1 MSDLVK
7 KEPIWTKAFISLF
20 STNLSV
26 FIVFYGLVTT
36 LPLYA
41 IGVLNRTDEEAGL
54 LMTIFLLSAIVV
66 RPFTGKILDVAGK
79 RKMLWIALTLYLICT
94 VLYYFIQPFGGLLVL
109 RFVQGIWFSII
120 TTATVSIAA
129 DIVPTARR
137 GAGLG
142 YFTMSTNLAV
152 VLGPLIALYI
162 IQAYSFD
169 VLFIVMSIL
178 MIIGVLTSLSAP
190 VGIEREQNTVKNKLV
205 LGDLFEK
212 AALPIALLGSLIALS
227 YASILS
233 YLSIYAQEKGLL
245 ALASTFFLV
254 FAAVMLVT
262 RPFTGRLF
270 DEKGPQYVI
279 IPGFISFAIGL
290 ILLANMDSA
299 LSFLVAGA
307 FVGFGYGALVPSLQ
321 TLAVQSTKHERSG
334 YATATFFTF
343 FDSGLAI
350 GSFVLGLIAVHFGY
364 QNVYM
369 MSGALV
375 FVVFILYMII
385 GRKKKDRERA
395 IQQDD
400 RIKK

>member
-1 MSDLVK
+1 MSNLGK
-7 KEPIWTKAFISLF
+7 KEPIWTRSFISLF
-20 STNLSV
+20 FTNISV

-54 LMTIFLLSAIVV
+54 LMTVFLLSAIVV
-66 RPFTGKILDVAGK
+66 RPFTGKILDIVGK
-79 RKMLWIALTLYLICT
+79 RKMLWIGLVLYLICT
-94 VLYYFIQPFGGLLVL
+94 ILYYFIQPFAGLLVL

-120 TTATVSIAA
+120 TTATISIAA
-129 DIVPTARR
+129 DIVPIKRR

-142 YFTMSTNLAV
+142 YFSMSTNLAV
-152 VLGPLIALYI
+152 VLGPLIALSI
-162 IQAYSFD
+162 IQSYSFD
-169 VLFIVMSIL
+169 VLFIALSIF

-190 VGIEREQNTVKNKLV
+190 VGVVPEKSDMKGKLSI
-205 LGDLFEK
+205 GDLFEK
-212 AALPIALLGSLIALS
+212 GAIPVALLGSLIALS
-227 YASILS
+227 YASVLS

-254 FAAVMLVT
+254 FAVVMLLT

-270 DEKGPQYVI
+270 DEKGPQYVL
-279 IPGFISFAIGL
+279 IPGFIFFAIGL

-350 GSFVLGLIAVHFGY
+350 GSFVLGLIALHFGY
-364 QNVYM
+364 QYVYLT
-369 MSGALV
+369 SGTLV
-375 FVVFILYMII
+375 LVVFILYMVIR
-385 GRKKKDRERA
+385 RKKKDVA
-395 IQQDD
+395 PVDGKSAD
-400 RIKK
+400 

>member
-1 MSDLVK
+1 MN
-7 KEPIWTKAFISLF
+7 KEPIWTKPFISLF
-20 STNLSV
+20 VTNIAV
-26 FIVFYGLVTT
+26 FIVFYGLVSA

-41 IGVLNRTDEEAGL
+41 IGVLGRTDQEAGL

-66 RPFTGKILDVAGK
+66 RPFTGKILDVTGK
-79 RKMLWIALTLYLICT
+79 RKMLWISLILYLLCT
-94 VLYYFIQPFGGLLVL
+94 ILYYFIQPFGALLVL
-109 RFVQGIWFSII
+109 RFAQGIWFSII
-120 TTATVSIAA
+120 TTAAVSLAA
-129 DIVPTARR
+129 DIVPVARR

-152 VLGPLIALYI
+152 VLGPLIALSI
-162 IQAYSFD
+162 IQTFSFD

-178 MIIGVLTSLSAP
+178 MVIGVLTSALAP
-190 VGIEREQNTVKNKLV
+190 VGALPEKTVGKKRMSI
-205 LGDLFEK
+205 GDLFEK
-212 AALPIALLGSLIALS
+212 GAMPVALFGSMIGLS
-227 YASILS
+227 YASVLS

-290 ILLANMDSA
+290 VLLANMDSA
-299 LSFLVAGA
+299 VSFLIAGG
-307 FVGFGYGALVPSLQ
+307 FVGFGYGALVPSFQ

-343 FDSGLAI
+343 FDSGLAL
-350 GSFVLGLIAVHFGY
+350 GSYVLGLIAIHYGY
-364 QNVYM
+364 QNVYL
-369 MSGALV
+369 AAAILV
-375 FVVFILYMII
+375 FLVFLVYLLIK
-385 GRKKKDRERA
+385 RKQKGKEA
-395 IQQDD
+395 VLNS
-400 RIKK
+400 

>member
-1 MSDLVK
+1 MVK
-7 KEPIWTKAFISLF
+7 KEPIWTRPFISLF
-20 STNLSV
+20 FTNISV

-54 LMTIFLLSAIVV
+54 LMTVFLLSAIVV
-66 RPFTGKILDVAGK
+66 RPFTGKILDIAGK
-79 RKMLWIALTLYLICT
+79 RKMLWISLVLYLICT
-94 VLYYFIQPFGGLLVL
+94 VLYYFIQPFAGLLVL

-120 TTATVSIAA
+120 TTSTISIAA
-129 DIVPTARR
+129 DIVPIKRR

-142 YFTMSTNLAV
+142 YFSMSTNLAV
-152 VLGPLIALYI
+152 VLGPLIALSI
-162 IQAYSFD
+162 IQSFSFD
-169 VLFIVMSIL
+169 VLFIALSIF

-190 VGIEREQNTVKNKLV
+190 AGAVPEKSDVKGKLSI
-205 LGDLFEK
+205 GDLFEK
-212 AALPIALLGSLIALS
+212 GAMPVALLGSLIAFS
-227 YASILS
+227 YASVLS

-254 FAAVMLVT
+254 FAVVMLLT

-279 IPGFISFAIGL
+279 IPGFIFFAIGL

-350 GSFVLGLIAVHFGY
+350 GSFVLGLIALHFGY
-364 QNVYM
+364 QYVYLA
-369 MSGALV
+369 SGVLV
-375 FVVFILYMII
+375 LVVFLLYLVIRR
-385 GRKKKDRERA
+385 RKKVKEPLND
-395 IQQDD
+395 
-400 RIKK
+400 

>member
-1 MSDLVK
+1 MSNLGK
-7 KEPIWTKAFISLF
+7 KEPIWTRSFVSLF
-20 STNLSV
+20 FTNISV

-54 LMTIFLLSAIVV
+54 LMTVFLLSAIVV
-66 RPFTGKILDVAGK
+66 RPFTGKILDIVGK
-79 RKMLWIALTLYLICT
+79 RKMLWIGLVLYLICT
-94 VLYYFIQPFGGLLVL
+94 ILYYFIQPFAGLLVL

-120 TTATVSIAA
+120 TTATISIAA
-129 DIVPTARR
+129 DIVPIKRR

-142 YFTMSTNLAV
+142 YFSMSTNLAV
-152 VLGPLIALYI
+152 VLGPLIALSI
-162 IQAYSFD
+162 IQSYSFD
-169 VLFIVMSIL
+169 VLFIALSIF

-190 VGIEREQNTVKNKLV
+190 VGVVPEKSDVKGNLSI
-205 LGDLFEK
+205 GDLFEK
-212 AALPIALLGSLIALS
+212 GAIPVALLGSLIALS
-227 YASILS
+227 YASVLS

-254 FAAVMLVT
+254 FAVVMLLT

-270 DEKGPQYVI
+270 DEKGPQYVL
-279 IPGFISFAIGL
+279 IPGFIFFAIGL

-299 LSFLVAGA
+299 SSFLVAGA

-350 GSFVLGLIAVHFGY
+350 GSFVLGLIALHFGY
-364 QNVYM
+364 QYVYLT
-369 MSGALV
+369 SGTLV
-375 FVVFILYMII
+375 LVVLILYMVIR
-385 GRKKKDRERA
+385 RKKKDIEPVDGKSA
-395 IQQDD
+395 D
-400 RIKK
+400 

>member
-1 MSDLVK
+1 MSNLVK
-7 KEPIWTKAFISLF
+7 KEPIWTRSFISLF
-20 STNLSV
+20 FTNISV

-66 RPFTGKILDVAGK
+66 RPFTGKILDLAGK
-79 RKMLWIALTLYLICT
+79 RKMLWISLVLYLIST
-94 VLYYFIQPFGGLLVL
+94 ILYYFIQPFGGLLVL

-152 VLGPLIALYI
+152 VLGPLIALSI

-169 VLFIVMSIL
+169 VLFIALSIL
-178 MIIGVLTSLSAP
+178 MVVGVLTSLSAP
-190 VGIEREQNTVKNKLV
+190 AGVVPKKEDVKGKLSI
-205 LGDLFEK
+205 GDLFEK
-212 AALPIALLGSLIALS
+212 GAMPVALLGSLIALS
-227 YASILS
+227 YASVLS

-245 ALASTFFLV
+245 ALASTFYLV
-254 FAAVMLVT
+254 FAAVMLLT

-279 IPGFISFAIGL
+279 IPGFIFFAIGL
-290 ILLANMDSA
+290 ILLANMDSG

-350 GSFVLGLIAVHFGY
+350 GSFVLGLIALHFGY
-364 QNVYM
+364 QYVYL

-375 FVVFILYMII
+375 LIVFILYMVTR
-385 GRKKKDRERA
+385 RKNKHESL
-395 IQQDD
+395 I
-400 RIKK
+400 